1 VGTGSVNDAL
11 PERGLRSHAYEERY
25 GAGKYVAVRRGGVAL
40 GAETEVGAGDDCY
53 VSVGGLLYFYFCFSF
68 AIALAIDKRNM
79 LTVW

>member
-1 VGTGSVNDAL
+1 
-11 PERGLRSHAYEERY
+11 
-25 GAGKYVAVRRGGVAL
+25 VAL

-68 AIALAIDKRNM
+68 AIAIAIDKRNM